1 MISLI
6 KFFLKRIPQPKLFK
20 LFSEV
25 LNKDIYI
32 PADTDIINEIEI
44 FNKSKFERYLKT
56 KKYVLTSSLYGKTID
71 EQNFINGRVAEI
83 SDLLSKLKAER
94 VSGRKNDL
102 AFNENLGLKGVEE
115 LNKLKDAL

>member
-1 MISLI
+1 MLGLI
-6 KFFLKRIPQPKLFK
+6 KFFLKRISQPKLFK

-32 PADTDIINEIEI
+32 PAETDIINDVEI

-56 KKYVLTSSLYGKTID
+56 KKYVLTSSLYGKSID
-71 EQNFINGRVAEI
+71 EQNFINGRVAEL

-94 VSGRKNDL
+94 ISGRKNEVV
-102 AFNENLGLKGVEE
+102 FNEDLGLRGVEE
-115 LNKLKDAL
+115 LNKLKNAL